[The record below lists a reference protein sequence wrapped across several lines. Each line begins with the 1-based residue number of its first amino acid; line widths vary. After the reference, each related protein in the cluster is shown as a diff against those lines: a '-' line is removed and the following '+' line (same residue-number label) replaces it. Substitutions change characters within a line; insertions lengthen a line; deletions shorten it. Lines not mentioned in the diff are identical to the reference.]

1 MNRREIFSNDLLK
14 SITSNIRQ
22 PIEGSDERKNEIK
35 LQCEGSCM
43 ILYSLFYDGQDNEGR
58 WQSINA
64 GVVDALLRM
73 FETRDLALI
82 THANSE
88 AFLKLTLTNTDNLAL
103 ILRANPYPGLLKL
116 LKHKDIKV
124 ISDSITSIF
133 NILNIK
139 SNSSSIT
146 QTHPQFDQI
155 SECGG
160 IEKIFSVL
168 QLQSKEMKQNRN
180 KAALCLG
187 LIFQA
192 KEISN
197 PNMKMIITH
206 IKSLINDSDV
216 WTKNTAK
223 K

>member
-1 MNRREIFSNDLLK
+1 
-14 SITSNIRQ
+14 
-22 PIEGSDERKNEIK
+22 
-35 LQCEGSCM
+35 
-43 ILYSLFYDGQDNEGR
+43 
-58 WQSINA
+58 
-64 GVVDALLRM
+64 M
-73 FETRDLALI
+73 FETRDLKLI
-82 THANSE
+82 THTNSE
-88 AFLKLTLTNTDNLAL
+88 AFLKLTLTNTDNLTL
-103 ILRANPYPGLLKL
+103 ILKANPYPGLLKL
-116 LKHKDIKV
+116 LKHQNQEV
-124 ISDSITSIF
+124 ISDSITSII
-133 NILNIK
+133 NILSIK

-168 QLQSKEMKQNRN
+168 QLQGKEMKQNRN

-223 K
+223 KVLNGLALNAVNKAEIEKGGFKIPQ